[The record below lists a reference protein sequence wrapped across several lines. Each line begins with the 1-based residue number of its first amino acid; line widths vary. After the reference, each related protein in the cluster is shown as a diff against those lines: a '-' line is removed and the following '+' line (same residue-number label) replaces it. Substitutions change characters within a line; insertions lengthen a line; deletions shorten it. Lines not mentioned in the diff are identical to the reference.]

1 MFEIPDSKAKL
12 WEADQEKYGN
22 QGNLI
27 SFVMAIYTSAL
38 SLDELLRVPLLIK
51 EKETLLQMGISFIK
65 GKLLFLDLFLHQL
78 YFNSH

>member
-1 MFEIPDSKAKL
+1 
-12 WEADQEKYGN
+12 
-22 QGNLI
+22 
-27 SFVMAIYTSAL
+27 MAIYTSAL